1 MKAHGRYDTQDS
13 RGVCCAEAT
22 LSRLKPFV
30 AVGEHLPHDVTLL
43 FATCSHTTGPRGF
56 RTVRRAEGFHTTSR
70 TAARG
75 GHWPHV
81 LRRSHPQPSE
91 VPSAPPTSCGALSPQ
106 KIVRVF
112 RPGNRTGKPTQL
124 NSNQAGLGVW
134 SLYSTVTLHGSQNS
148 KQNRRGPQDSP
159 GPGAASVPCSKRA
172 VMSFPTEGQQARH
185 TLHRLTMRRKHGKQ
199 FTATTIHCN
208 SLRPPAWTPA
218 HHADAH

>member
-1 MKAHGRYDTQDS
+1 MKAHGRYDTQGN

-22 LSRLKPFV
+22 LSRLKPLV

-81 LRRSHPQPSE
+81 LRRCDE
-91 VPSAPPTSCGALSPQ
+91 ATLSRP
-106 KIVRVF
+106 KSLRHRRLVAARCF

-134 SLYSTVTLHGSQNS
+134 SLYSTVTLHDSQDS
-148 KQNRRGPQDSP
+148 KQNRRGPRDGP
-159 GPGAASVPCSKRA
+159 GPDAASVPCSNRA
-172 VMSFPTEGQQARH
+172 VMSFPPRDN
-185 TLHRLTMRRKHGKQ
+185 RR
-199 FTATTIHCN
+199 ATHSTG
-208 SLRPPAWTPA
+208 SQ
-218 HHADAH
+218 